1 MRRAITATLA
11 AGVLAGLLATASASG
26 RVDAQGDAADA
37 WPTFGDQERG
47 KPPNG
52 SAVLIIAQGS
62 TPQECAN
69 LEREE
74 LAARRRGDW
83 WRADQLQ
90 DEYQRECLEPGR

>member
-1 MRRAITATLA
+1 MRRAITTTL
-11 AGVLAGLLATASASG
+11 VAGLLAGLAATASGSG
-26 RVDAQGDAADA
+26 RVDAQGVAAGD
-37 WPTFGDQERG
+37 WPTFGDQGRG
-47 KPPNG
+47 KPHNS

-90 DEYQRECLEPGR
+90 DEYERECSKPGQ